1 MERFSHL
8 SEFYKLF
15 SHPIRLGIIHLLGK
29 KELSVQTL
37 SEDLGISDVTLA
49 QHMGRLRRLKV
60 VESRRKGREVFYRLA
75 DPATLEACKRFEAV
89 YRKNFK

>member
-1 MERFSHL
+1 MDRFIHL

-15 SHPIRLGIIHLLGK
+15 SHPIRLGIIHLLGS

-37 SEDLGISDVTLA
+37 AGELGISDVTLA

-60 VESRRKGREVFYRLA
+60 VLSRRKGREVFYRLA
-75 DPATLEACKRFEAV
+75 DPDTLEACKRLEAI
-89 YRKNFK
+89 YKKNFK